1 MDAADGGVGDEAV
14 AEGVFCGD
22 TVRVAA
28 AAAAAAAAGLTCR
41 ADPAVACVVGAR
53 APRRYADSMVRQGED
68 YLS

>member
-1 MDAADGGVGDEAV
+1 MDAADGGVGDQAV

>member
-1 MDAADGGVGDEAV
+1 MDAADGGVGDQAV

-22 TVRVAA
+22 TVRVA